1 MVASVKKVVLDVL
14 KPHKP
19 NGLEF
24 SSTLAEKCPDCR
36 VSFDVQAVDENTE
49 SVVIVI
55 EGDDLQYDVIA
66 ETIHNMGGSVHS
78 IDQVEVINP
87 RRKKTGQ

>member
-1 MVASVKKVVLDVL
+1 MAITVTKIVLDVL

-24 SSTLAEKCPDCR
+24 ASALAKKCPDSR
-36 VSFDVQAVDENTE
+36 VYLDVEAVDENTE

-55 EGDDLQYDVIA
+55 EGDDLQYDIIA
-66 ETIHNMGGSVHS
+66 ETVQTMGGSIHS
-78 IDQVEVINP
+78 IDQVEVVNH
-87 RRKKTGQ
+87 RTAGTDD